1 MDKFKLEQ
9 EAYARDL
16 AHNDGKSP
24 FENPLQVTEE
34 EIEDFEVEKEVVK
47 DEEET

>member
-9 EAYARDL
+9 ESYEREL
-16 AHNDGKSP
+16 AHDGKESP

-34 EIEDFEVEKEVVK
+34 EIDQFEVEKEVVN
-47 DEEET
+47 DE